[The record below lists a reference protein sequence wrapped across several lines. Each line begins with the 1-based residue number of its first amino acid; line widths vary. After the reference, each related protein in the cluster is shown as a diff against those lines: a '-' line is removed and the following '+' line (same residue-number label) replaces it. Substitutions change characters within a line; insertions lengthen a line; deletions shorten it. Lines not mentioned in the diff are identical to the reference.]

1 MWKYNNLDE
10 LYHNGI
16 LGMRW
21 GVRRFQRKNGRL
33 TPRGRK
39 RKMSQDAIDA
49 KKLRKKKLYEMS
61 NDEIKTLNKRKQL
74 ENDYKRLNKGQIA
87 KGMAIV
93 GSIKAFT
100 SSLIT
105 IKNNTPQLIKSGKN
119 AVDSLKKFKLR
130 YKV

>member
-1 MWKYNNLDE
+1 MWQYNNLDE
-10 LYHNGI
+10 LYHYGI

-33 TPRGRK
+33 TSRGRK

-61 NDEIKTLNKRKQL
+61 NDEIKTLNKRKEL
-74 ENDYKRLNKGQIA
+74 ENNYKRLNKGQIA

-93 GSIKAFT
+93 GSTAAFT
-100 SSLIT
+100 ASLIT

-119 AVDSLKKFKLR
+119 AVDSLKKFNFK

>member
-10 LYHNGI
+10 LYHYGI

-33 TPRGRK
+33 TPIGRK

-49 KKLRKKKLYEMS
+49 KKLRNKKLYEMS

-93 GSIKAFT
+93 GSTAAFT
-100 SSLIT
+100 ASVIS
-105 IKNNTPQLIKSGKN
+105 IKNDTPQLIKSGKN

>member
-1 MWKYNNLDE
+1 MWEYNNLDE
-10 LYHNGI
+10 LYHHGI

-33 TPRGRK
+33 TPIGRK

-93 GSIKAFT
+93 GSTAAFT
-100 SSLIT
+100 ASVIT
-105 IKNNTPQLIKSGKN
+105 LKNNAPQLIKSGKN
-119 AVDSLKKFKLR
+119 AVYALKNLKL
-130 YKV
+130 K

>member
-1 MWKYNNLDE
+1 MWQYNNLDE
-10 LYHNGI
+10 LYHYGI

-21 GVRRFQRKNGRL
+21 GISRFQRKNGRL
-33 TPRGRK
+33 TQRGRK

-93 GSIKAFT
+93 GSTAAFT
-100 SSLIT
+100 ASVIT

>member
-1 MWKYNNLDE
+1 MWQYNNLDE
-10 LYHNGI
+10 LYHYGI

-74 ENDYKRLNKGQIA
+74 ENDYKRLNKGLIA

-93 GSIKAFT
+93 GSTKAFT
-100 SSLIT
+100 TSVIT
-105 IKNNTPQLIKSGKN
+105 IKNNVPQLIKSGKN

>member
-1 MWKYNNLDE
+1 MWQYNNLDE
-10 LYHNGI
+10 LYHYGI

-49 KKLRKKKLYEMS
+49 KKLKNKKLYEMS

-74 ENDYKRLNKGQIA
+74 ETDYKRLNKGQIA

-93 GSIKAFT
+93 GSTAAFT
-100 SSLIT
+100 ASVIT
-105 IKNNTPQLIKSGKN
+105 IKNNAPQLIKSGKN
-119 AVDSLKKFKLR
+119 AVDALKNLKL
-130 YKV
+130 K

>member
-1 MWKYNNLDE
+1 MWQYNNLDE
-10 LYHNGI
+10 LYHYGI

-21 GVRRFQRKNGRL
+21 GVRRFQRKNGHL

-49 KKLRKKKLYEMS
+49 KKLKKKKLYEMS

-74 ENDYKRLNKGQIA
+74 ETDYKRLNKGQIA

-93 GSIKAFT
+93 GSTAAFT
-100 SSLIT
+100 ASVIT
-105 IKNNTPQLIKSGKN
+105 IKNNAPQLIKSGKN
-119 AVDSLKKFKLR
+119 AVDALKNLKL
-130 YKV
+130 K

>member
-1 MWKYNNLDE
+1 MWQYNNLDE
-10 LYHNGI
+10 LYHYGI

-93 GSIKAFT
+93 GSTAAFT
-100 SSLIT
+100 ASVIT

-119 AVDSLKKFKLR
+119 AVYSLKKFGFKHG
-130 YKV
+130 V

>member
-1 MWKYNNLDE
+1 MWQYNNLDE
-10 LYHNGI
+10 LYHYGI

-74 ENDYKRLNKGQIA
+74 ETDYKRLNKGQIA

-93 GSIKAFT
+93 GSAAAFT
-100 SSLIT
+100 ASVIT
-105 IKNNTPQLIKSGKN
+105 IKNNAPQLIKSGKN
-119 AVDSLKKFKLR
+119 AVDALKNLKL
-130 YKV
+130 K

>member
-1 MWKYNNLDE
+1 MWQYNNLDE
-10 LYHNGI
+10 LYHYGI
-16 LGMRW
+16 LGMKW

-39 RKMSQDAIDA
+39 RKMSQDAIEA

-61 NDEIKTLNKRKQL
+61 NDEIKTLNKRKEL
-74 ENDYKRLNKGQIA
+74 ENNYKRLNKGQIA

-93 GSIKAFT
+93 GSTAAFT
-100 SSLIT
+100 ASIIT

>member
-10 LYHNGI
+10 LYHYGI

-100 SSLIT
+100 ASLIT

>member
-1 MWKYNNLDE
+1 MWQYNNLDE
-10 LYHNGI
+10 LYHYGI

-33 TPRGRK
+33 TSRGRK

-61 NDEIKTLNKRKQL
+61 NDEIKTLNKRKEL
-74 ENDYKRLNKGQIA
+74 ENNYKRLNKGQIV

-93 GSIKAFT
+93 GSTAAFT
-100 SSLIT
+100 ASLIT

>member
-1 MWKYNNLDE
+1 MWQYNNLDE
-10 LYHNGI
+10 LYHYGI

-33 TPRGRK
+33 TPTGRK

-74 ENDYKRLNKGQIA
+74 ETDYKRLNKGQIT

-93 GSIKAFT
+93 GSTAAFT
-100 SSLIT
+100 ASVIT
-105 IKNNTPQLIKSGKN
+105 IKNNAPQLIKSGKN
-119 AVDSLKKFKLR
+119 AVDALKKLKL
-130 YKV
+130 K

>member
-1 MWKYNNLDE
+1 MWQYNNLDE
-10 LYHNGI
+10 LYHYGI

-33 TPRGRK
+33 TPIGRK

-93 GSIKAFT
+93 GSTAAFT
-100 SSLIT
+100 ASVIT
-105 IKNNTPQLIKSGKN
+105 LKNNAPQLIKSGKN
-119 AVDSLKKFKLR
+119 AVYALKNLKL
-130 YKV
+130 K

>member
-1 MWKYNNLDE
+1 MWQYNNTDE
-10 LYHNGI
+10 LYHYGI

-33 TPRGRK
+33 TSRGRK

-49 KKLRKKKLYEMS
+49 KKLRKKKIYEMS
-61 NDEIKTLNKRKQL
+61 NDEIKTLNKRKEL
-74 ENDYKRLNKGQIA
+74 ENNYKRLNKGQIA

-93 GSIKAFT
+93 GSTAAFT
-100 SSLIT
+100 ASLIT

>member
-1 MWKYNNLDE
+1 MWQYNNLDE
-10 LYHNGI
+10 LYHYGI

-49 KKLRKKKLYEMS
+49 KKLKNKKLYEMS

-93 GSIKAFT
+93 GSTAAFT
-100 SSLIT
+100 ASVIT
-105 IKNNTPQLIKSGKN
+105 IKNNAPQLIKSGMN
-119 AVDSLKKFKLR
+119 AVNNLKNFRLK
-130 YKV
+130 

>member
-1 MWKYNNLDE
+1 MWQYNNLDE
-10 LYHNGI
+10 LYHYGI

-33 TPRGRK
+33 TPIGRK

-61 NDEIKTLNKRKQL
+61 NDEINTLNKRKQL
-74 ENDYKRLNKGQIA
+74 ENDYKHLNKGQIA

-93 GSIKAFT
+93 KRTAAFT
-100 SSLIT
+100 ASVIT
-105 IKNNTPQLIKSGKN
+105 IKNNTPKLIKAGKN

>member
-1 MWKYNNLDE
+1 MWKYNNTDE
-10 LYHNGI
+10 LYHYGI

-49 KKLRKKKLYEMS
+49 KKLKKKKLYEMS
-61 NDEIKTLNKRKQL
+61 NDEIKTLNKRKEL
-74 ENDYKRLNKGQIA
+74 ENNYKRLNKGQIA

-93 GSIKAFT
+93 GSTAAFT
-100 SSLIT
+100 ASLIT

-119 AVDSLKKFKLR
+119 AVDSLKKFKF
-130 YKV
+130 KHGV

>member
-1 MWKYNNLDE
+1 MWQYNNLDE
-10 LYHNGI
+10 LYHYGI

-33 TPRGRK
+33 TSRGRK

-61 NDEIKTLNKRKQL
+61 NDEIKTLNKRKEL
-74 ENDYKRLNKGQIA
+74 ENNYKRLNKGQIA

-93 GSIKAFT
+93 GSTAAFT
-100 SSLIT
+100 ASLIT

>member
-10 LYHNGI
+10 LYHYGI

-33 TPRGRK
+33 TPIGRK

-49 KKLRKKKLYEMS
+49 KKLRNKKLYEMS

-74 ENDYKRLNKGQIA
+74 ETDYKRLNKGQIA

-93 GSIKAFT
+93 GSTAAFT
-100 SSLIT
+100 ASVIT
-105 IKNNTPQLIKSGKN
+105 IKNNAPQLIKSGKN
-119 AVDSLKKFKLR
+119 AVDALKNLKL
-130 YKV
+130 K

>member
-1 MWKYNNLDE
+1 MWQYNNLDE
-10 LYHNGI
+10 LYHYGI

-33 TPRGRK
+33 TPRVRK

-61 NDEIKTLNKRKQL
+61 NDEIKTLNKRKEL
-74 ENDYKRLNKGQIA
+74 ENNYKRLNKGQIA

-93 GSIKAFT
+93 GSTAAFT
-100 SSLIT
+100 ASIIT

-119 AVDSLKKFKLR
+119 AVDSLKKFKLK